1 MSDVLV
7 RLRGTPDRVLN
18 KLVESGIFETKSEA
32 IRVGIITLGKE
43 LGLLTEEDLV
53 ARKLEHL
60 EKKRKSG
67 ELKTI
72 SWKKIKKGERHR

>member
-7 RLRGTPDRVLN
+7 RLRGMPDRVLN

-32 IRVGIITLGKE
+32 IRVGIIALGKE
-43 LGLLTEEDLV
+43 LGLLTEDDLV

-60 EKKRKSG
+60 EAKRRSG
-67 ELKTI
+67 RLKTI
-72 SWKKIKKGERHR
+72 SWEEIKEEEKHK